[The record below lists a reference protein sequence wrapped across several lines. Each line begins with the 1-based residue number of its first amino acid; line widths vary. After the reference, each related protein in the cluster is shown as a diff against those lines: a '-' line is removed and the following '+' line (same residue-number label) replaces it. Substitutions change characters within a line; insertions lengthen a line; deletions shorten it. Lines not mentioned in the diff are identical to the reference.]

1 MQVFHRISQQRIVAI
16 RRFDK
21 QLSFILLAR
30 TLLQSLQT
38 LNPLV
43 FFRRQITLKCKVL
56 PIRTRSHQRQQ
67 QTGRADQRPYFKTV
81 FMRQCHQIRARIG
94 HSRTTCLADN
104 THAASLLQR
113 FQQFRQSLQ
122 ICVFIQRLQIQ
133 LTDRRSHAQMFQMRT
148 RCFFRFHDK
157 IRQPDNR
164 LLFMRQQAWRIRRTQ
179 RGGNQ
184 IQNRF
189 HSSNSKKSQAV

>member
-21 QLSFILLAR
+21 QLRFILLAR

-38 LNPLV
+38 LNPLI

-67 QTGRADQRPYFKTV
+67 QAGRPNQRPYFKPV
-81 FMRQCHQIRARIG
+81 FMRQCHQIRTRIG
-94 HSRTTCLADN
+94 NSRTTCLADN
-104 THAASLLQR
+104 AHTAPFLQR
-113 FQQFRQSLQ
+113 LQQFRQSLQ
-122 ICVFIQRLQIQ
+122 IRVFIQRLQIQ
-133 LTDRRSHAQMFQMRT
+133 LADRRSHTQMLQMRA
-148 RCFFRFHDK
+148 RCFFRFHNK

-179 RGGNQ
+179 RGRNQ

-189 HSSNSKKSQAV
+189 HSCNSKKSQAV

>member
-21 QLSFILLAR
+21 QLRFILLAR
-30 TLLQSLQT
+30 PLLQSLQT
-38 LNPLV
+38 LNTLI

-56 PIRTRSHQRQQ
+56 TIRTRSHQCQQ
-67 QTGRADQRPYFKTV
+67 QTGRPDQRPYFKTV
-81 FMRQCHQIRARIG
+81 FMRQRHQIRARVG
-94 HSRTTCLADN
+94 NSRATRLADN
-104 THAASLLQR
+104 AHTAPFLQR

-122 ICVFIQRLQIQ
+122 IRVFIQRLQIQ
-133 LTDRRSHAQMFQMRT
+133 LADRRSYAQMFQMRA

-164 LLFMRQQAWRIRRTQ
+164 LLLMRQQAWRIRRTQ
-179 RGGNQ
+179 RGRNQ

-189 HSSNSKKSQAV
+189 HSCSSQKSQAV